1 MAVVAPTMAIA
12 RKNHFMQAGRFLF
25 FRFRVDAWW
34 WGCALLLRS
43 LLMSFAPV
51 IATDDPR
58 LQMVF
63 LVIILTTSLA
73 FQIRY
78 WPWKVPLLN
87 VLDAVISVALML
99 AIAVASSFIMGDSVD
114 TSDKNV
120 YIIFLLMA
128 LGSLVWRGQMGTVHD
143 AFLLR
148 RSPDTDVLSALFL
161 QTMST
166 GIVSQPPT
174 KVETLVKGL
183 PIYDLWTI
191 ERLITIIEQSGALP
205 GRGRVSWG
213 EKRSSIMSNEAT
225 PVQAEEPKGDD
236 NALPVDV
243 IRVIGDIAPEGVDV

>member
-1 MAVVAPTMAIA
+1 M
-12 RKNHFMQAGRFLF
+12 
-25 FRFRVDAWW
+25 
-34 WGCALLLRS
+34 LLRS

-120 YIIFLLMA
+120 YIILLMGLIGMLYCCCGVFLLMA

-213 EKRSSIMSNEAT
+213 EKRSSLMSNEAT
-225 PVQAEEPKGDD
+225 PVQDEKRTD
-236 NALPVDV
+236 NDHALPVDAV
-243 IRVIGDIAPEGVDV
+243 KVIGDIAPEGVDV

>member
-1 MAVVAPTMAIA
+1 
-12 RKNHFMQAGRFLF
+12 
-25 FRFRVDAWW
+25 
-34 WGCALLLRS
+34 
-43 LLMSFAPV
+43 
-51 IATDDPR
+51 
-58 LQMVF
+58 
-63 LVIILTTSLA
+63 LA

-99 AIAVASSFIMGDSVD
+99 AIAVASSFIMGDAAD
-114 TSDKNV
+114 TSNQNV
-120 YIIFLLMA
+120 YNILLMGLIGMLYCCCGVFLLMA

-148 RSPDTDVLSALFL
+148 RSPDTDILSALFL

-166 GIVSQPPT
+166 GIVSQAPT
-174 KVETLVKGL
+174 KVETLVKSL

-213 EKRSSIMSNEAT
+213 ERRSSIMSNEAT
-225 PVQAEEPKGDD
+225 PVQDEKQANDD
-236 NALPVDV
+236 NALPVDAV
-243 IRVIGDIAPEGVDV
+243 KVIGDIAPEGVDV